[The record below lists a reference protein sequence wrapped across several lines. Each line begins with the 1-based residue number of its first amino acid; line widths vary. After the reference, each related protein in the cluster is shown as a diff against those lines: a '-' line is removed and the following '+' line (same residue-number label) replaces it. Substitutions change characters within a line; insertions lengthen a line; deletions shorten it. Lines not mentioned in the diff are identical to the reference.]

1 MGEAKRRKENMG
13 ERYGQEEKVSSWLP
27 ITKKQSQQFMEIT
40 TKGSWIGIGLL
51 VVVWITIRFIGPGFG
66 WWQID

>member
-13 ERYGQEEKVSSWLP
+13 ERYGQEEKVSPWLP

-40 TKGSWIGIGLL
+40 TKASWIGIGLL